1 VILVGLTGGI
11 GSGKSTVGAQLVAH
25 GAVLID
31 ADLIVR
37 ELQRPGTEV
46 FQRIVAEFGDNVVT
60 FGGTLDRAAL
70 AAMVFGDA
78 ERLAALNAIVHPAVQ
93 AEMARRTAEQRDSN
107 NVVILDI
114 PLLVENPRRGL
125 SATLV
130 VDVDPSIAVARVVAQ
145 RGGSEAD
152 IRARVAR
159 QASRSARRLIADWII
174 DNSGSRLDLAREVA
188 RAWRWMQTLPQV

>member
-1 VILVGLTGGI
+1 
-11 GSGKSTVGAQLVAH
+11 
-25 GAVLID
+25 
-31 ADLIVR
+31 
-37 ELQRPGTEV
+37 
-46 FQRIVAEFGDNVVT
+46 VAEFGDNVVT
-60 FGGTLDRAAL
+60 FGGILDRAAL

-93 AEMARRTAEQRDSN
+93 AEMARRTEEQRNSN

-130 VDVDPSIAVARVVAQ
+130 VDVDPAIAVARVVAQ
-145 RGGSEAD
+145 RGGNEND

>member
-37 ELQRPGTEV
+37 DLQRPGTEV
-46 FQRIVAEFGDNVVT
+46 FQRIVAEFGDTVVT
-60 FGGTLDRAAL
+60 PNGTLDRAAL
-70 AAMVFGDA
+70 AAVVFSDA

-93 AEMARRTAEQRDSN
+93 AEMARRTEEQRHGR

-130 VDVDPSIAVARVVAQ
+130 VDVDPGLAVARVVAQ
-145 RGGSEAD
+145 RGGDEAD
-152 IRARVAR
+152 VRARVAR

-188 RAWRWMQTLPQV
+188 RAWRWMQTLPHV

>member
-1 VILVGLTGGI
+1 MILVGLTGGI

-31 ADLIVR
+31 ADQIVR

-46 FQRIVAEFGDNVVT
+46 FQRIVAEFGGDVVT

-93 AEMARRTAEQRDSN
+93 AEMTRRTEEQRNSN

-125 SATLV
+125 SATL
-130 VDVDPSIAVARVVAQ
+130 
-145 RGGSEAD
+145 
-152 IRARVAR
+152 
-159 QASRSARRLIADWII
+159 
-174 DNSGSRLDLAREVA
+174 
-188 RAWRWMQTLPQV
+188 

>member
-1 VILVGLTGGI
+1 
-11 GSGKSTVGAQLVAH
+11 
-25 GAVLID
+25 
-31 ADLIVR
+31 
-37 ELQRPGTEV
+37 
-46 FQRIVAEFGDNVVT
+46 
-60 FGGTLDRAAL
+60 
-70 AAMVFGDA
+70 
-78 ERLAALNAIVHPAVQ
+78 
-93 AEMARRTAEQRDSN
+93 
-107 NVVILDI
+107 
-114 PLLVENPRRGL
+114 LVENPRRGL

>member
-1 VILVGLTGGI
+1 MILVGLTGGI
-11 GSGKSTVGAQLVAH
+11 GSGKSTVGAQLVSH

-46 FQRIVAEFGDNVVT
+46 FERIVAEFGDGVVT
-60 FGGTLDRAAL
+60 PNGTLDRAAL
-70 AAMVFGDA
+70 AAVVFGDA
-78 ERLAALNAIVHPAVQ
+78 ERLTRLNAIVHPAVQ
-93 AEMARRTAEQRDSN
+93 AEMARRIEAQRSGRK
-107 NVVILDI
+107 VVILDI

-130 VDVDPSIAVARVVAQ
+130 VDVDPGVAVARVVAQ
-145 RGGSEAD
+145 RGGDEAD
-152 IRARVAR
+152 TRARVAR

-174 DNSGSRLDLAREVA
+174 DNSGSRLDLAHEVA
-188 RAWRWMQTLPQV
+188 RAWRWMQTLPHV